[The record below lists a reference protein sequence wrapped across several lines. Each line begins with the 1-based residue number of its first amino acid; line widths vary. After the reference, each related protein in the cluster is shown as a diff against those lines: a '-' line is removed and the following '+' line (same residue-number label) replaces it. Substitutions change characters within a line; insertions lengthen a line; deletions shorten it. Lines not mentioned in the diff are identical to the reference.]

1 MQGDLVEAERVLR
14 EAITLRGAGAYAVAT
29 LGYVLG
35 RAGNREAAL
44 AHIRDLEQR
53 AAAGYVSPVA
63 FATIYL
69 GLGDVERALDWTE
82 RAHAERRGW
91 VTYMRVNAI
100 FDPLR
105 DSPRFQALLEK
116 MKL

>member
-1 MQGDLVEAERVLR
+1 
-14 EAITLRGAGAYAVAT
+14 VAT

-44 AHIRDLEQR
+44 AHIHDLEQR

-63 FATIYL
+63 FATIHL